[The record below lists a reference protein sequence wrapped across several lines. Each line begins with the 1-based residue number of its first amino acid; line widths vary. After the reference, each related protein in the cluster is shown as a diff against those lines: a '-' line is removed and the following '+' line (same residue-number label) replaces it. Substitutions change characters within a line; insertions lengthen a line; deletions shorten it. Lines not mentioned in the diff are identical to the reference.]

1 MEILITGGAFLGAVL
16 GRFFRV
22 LILVPASAL
31 VIAFVLMKAGFAGY
45 PILNTITKVALLIA
59 SLELGYITGLI
70 STDITSAAQSFRSC
84 WTRPGRTT
92 TSRPLR

>member
-1 MEILITGGAFLGAVL
+1 MEILITGGACLGAVL

-22 LILVPASAL
+22 LILIPVSAL
-31 VIAFVLMKAGFAGY
+31 LIAFVLMKAGIAGY
-45 PILNTITKVALLIA
+45 PMLNTITTISLLIA

-70 STDITSAAQSFRSC
+70 STDISSAAQSFRSF
-84 WTRPGRTT
+84 WTRPSRTT